1 MGWRMT
7 ISWRIVL
14 LNLRHAGL
22 PTAEVARKVGM
33 STSGLLSIANGE
45 ALEPRRFEVC
55 LRLLDL
61 HLDHCPER
69 HTLEALKA

>member
-1 MGWRMT
+1 MT
-7 ISWRIVL
+7 ISWRTVI
-14 LNLRHAGL
+14 LNLRRAGL
-22 PTAEVARKVGM
+22 PTTEVARKVGM
-33 STSGLLSIANGE
+33 SASGLLAIANGG

-69 HTLEALKA
+69 HTLEALRK